1 MLEVKLGD
9 NPQHLKKNS
18 SSKNQFS
25 ANKIFTET
33 VVFEAFMLALIR
45 SSTIAIFFSFSV

>member
-1 MLEVKLGD
+1 MLEVKLGG

-18 SSKNQFS
+18 PSKNQFS

-45 SSTIAIFFSFSV
+45 SSTIAIFFFFV